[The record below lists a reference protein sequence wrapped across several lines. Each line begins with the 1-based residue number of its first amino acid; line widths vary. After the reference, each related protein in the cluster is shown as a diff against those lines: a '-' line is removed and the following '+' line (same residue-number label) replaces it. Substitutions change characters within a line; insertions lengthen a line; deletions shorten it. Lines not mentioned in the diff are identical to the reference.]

1 LNRFL
6 LSLNKFFSIRRKQM
20 AENGAVY
27 MPDPWA
33 ALAAQHS
40 DIRREGSVERGEIRY
55 DVATRTGDIRRETAE
70 GISEVR
76 YDVATRSADNRYDNA
91 VGQSNIRREQALGFG
106 DVKYSIAEHSEST
119 NRDILTTGHNN
130 QVKIDEAADIIQQ
143 RATDFYLAGQA
154 RDFDNSRDL
163 AALRAQV
170 DMANQKLSTEILLAT
185 EKTAAASALESAR
198 LGTAVALESARLGT
212 AVALG
217 QSQISKEIAES
228 KYDTSKQIAYE
239 NEKTR
244 DLINSLKN
252 DELNRLLI
260 ERNTDL
266 NGCRQDY
273 WGARDGLFNAQFAA
287 LSSQVNSQTNAL
299 NSQLSEARQ
308 GMVNFGSMRNVGQ
321 DSTNNNVR

>member
-1 LNRFL
+1 
-6 LSLNKFFSIRRKQM
+6 M
-20 AENGAVY
+20 AENNVY

-55 DVATRTGDIRRETAE
+55 DIATRN
-70 GISEVR
+70 
-76 YDVATRSADNRYDNA
+76 ADNRFANA
-91 VGQSNIRREQALGFG
+91 VGQAEIRREVAQGFG

-119 NRDILTTGHNN
+119 NRDILTTGYHN
-130 QVKIDEAADIIQQ
+130 QIKTDEAADKIQQ
-143 RATDFYLAGQA
+143 QATDFYIAGQA
-154 RDFDNSRDL
+154 RDFDQSRDL
-163 AALRAQV
+163 SALKAQQ
-170 DMANQKLSTEILLAT
+170 DMVAQKLSTEILLSSERAA
-185 EKTAAASALESAR
+185 TAAALESAK
-198 LGTAVALESARLGT
+198 VAA

-217 QSQISKEIAES
+217 QSQLSKEIAES

-266 NGCRQDY
+266 THCRHDY
-273 WGARDGLFNAQFAA
+273 WGARDGLFNSQFAA
-287 LSSQVNSQTNAL
+287 LSSQLNSQVNAL
-299 NSQLSEARQ
+299 NSQLAETRQ
-308 GMVNFGSMRNVGQ
+308 GMVNFGTMAGVGQ
-321 DSTNNNVR
+321 SSTSNNVR